1 METQHTAYRQFR
13 SIPNT
18 DFGSLRQINL
28 IFLAIGLR
36 VFGNRRFK
44 SVFGI
49 ASVFGFEVQIKLGQY
64 LG

>member
-1 METQHTAYRQFR
+1 METQHTAYRQIR

-18 DFGSLRQINL
+18 DFESLRQINS

-36 VFGNRRFK
+36 VFGNRQFK

-49 ASVFGFEVQIKLGQY
+49 ASVFGFEVQIKLGKS